1 MFLLNKSLCKFK
13 HIDNFG
19 ILKNINEVNS
29 LKLNKISNNIEQ
41 KVNDTFFYINFLFE
55 HSLNNK
61 AEKKIV
67 YNKYINLL
75 SLVNNK
81 FLPESS
87 SSIKLLNKFLKCEY
101 INKIDKLE
109 LEFFYKSLN
118 N

>member
-1 MFLLNKSLCKFK
+1 MFLLSKSLCKFK
-13 HIDNFG
+13 HIDYFG

-29 LKLNKISNNIEQ
+29 LKLNRISNNIEQ
-41 KVNDTFFYINFLFE
+41 KVND
-55 HSLNNK
+55 
-61 AEKKIV
+61 
-67 YNKYINLL
+67 NLL

-87 SSIKLLNKFLKCEY
+87 NSIKLLNKFLKCKY